1 MVTRIPFIL
10 TLCCF
15 MSLLYSPAAMA
26 QRYRYVDS
34 SGNIHFVNNLKQ
46 VPKQYMH
53 QIMTP
58 TPRPVLSKRDLA
70 RQRNEELRRKQQHEA
85 ELRRK
90 ERQREALRLEQLK
103 EERRREKTLRAQEEA
118 YGFRSR

>member
-1 MVTRIPFIL
+1 MVKRMPLIL
-10 TLCCF
+10 TLFSCL
-15 MSLLYSPAAMA
+15 SLFYSHEAIA

-70 RQRNEELRRKQQHEA
+70 RQRSEDLRLRQVAEAEARRK
-85 ELRRK
+85 K
-90 ERQREALRLEQLK
+90 RQREALRLEQLK
-103 EERRREKTLRAQEEA
+103 EERRRQKQLRAQEEA
-118 YGFRSR
+118 YGFGSR

>member
-1 MVTRIPFIL
+1 MVMRIPFIL
-10 TLCCF
+10 TVICF
-15 MSLLYSPAAMA
+15 ISLLYSPEAMA